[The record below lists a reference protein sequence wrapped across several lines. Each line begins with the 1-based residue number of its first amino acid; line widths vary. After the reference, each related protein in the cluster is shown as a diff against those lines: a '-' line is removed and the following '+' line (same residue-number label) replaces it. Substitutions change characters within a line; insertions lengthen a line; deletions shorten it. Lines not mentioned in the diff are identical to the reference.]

1 MYVDELVEE
10 DYLSIC
16 ESKFSTIP
24 RTLLTK
30 LLLFNKRMHEDTT
43 VNQKFAKDGFP
54 WEFNLRDVFRS
65 CEIIEGSVIH
75 IPCTFNLT
83 LLFFLVAFFIFF
95 LFLIFHIPF
104 SC

>member
-1 MYVDELVEE
+1 MYVEELVGE

-24 RTLLTK
+24 RTLLSK
-30 LLLFNKRMHEDTT
+30 LIIFNKRMHEDTT

-75 IPCTFNLT
+75 VPFTFNLIM
-83 LLFFLVAFFIFF
+83 LFFLVSSFYF
-95 LFLIFHIPF
+95 
-104 SC
+104 